1 MSRGMHYLNVAKDG
15 MADIP
20 QSLYEP
26 AKGIPSRIIA
36 GEILENLQF

>member
-26 AKGIPSRIIA
+26 AKGMPFQNNCRRDT
-36 GEILENLQF
+36 